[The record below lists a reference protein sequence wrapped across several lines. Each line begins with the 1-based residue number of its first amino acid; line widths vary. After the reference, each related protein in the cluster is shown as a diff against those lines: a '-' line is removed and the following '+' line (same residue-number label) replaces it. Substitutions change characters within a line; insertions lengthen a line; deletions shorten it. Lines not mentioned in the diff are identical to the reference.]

1 MKKGSTD
8 IHTLR
13 TRWMDQI
20 KATNAISLNL
30 SRKQKRISGR
40 AGRVAW
46 KIMQLELAS
55 LCRLRHR
62 RIPVSRSTTP
72 PDTFSTGYG
81 VN

>member
-13 TRWMDQI
+13 TIWMNQI
-20 KATNAISLNL
+20 KATTIIPTGNL

-46 KIMQLELAS
+46 SIMKIELSAMT
-55 LCRLRHR
+55 RTMRHR
-62 RIPVSRSTTP
+62 RLPI
-72 PDTFSTGYG
+72 GYG
-81 VN
+81 SSK

>member
-13 TRWMDQI
+13 TIWMNQI
-20 KATNAISLNL
+20 KATTTTTTGNL

-46 KIMQLELAS
+46 NIMKIELAAMT
-55 LCRLRHR
+55 LTMRHR
-62 RIPVSRSTTP
+62 RLPV
-72 PDTFSTGYG
+72 GYG
-81 VN
+81 ESK